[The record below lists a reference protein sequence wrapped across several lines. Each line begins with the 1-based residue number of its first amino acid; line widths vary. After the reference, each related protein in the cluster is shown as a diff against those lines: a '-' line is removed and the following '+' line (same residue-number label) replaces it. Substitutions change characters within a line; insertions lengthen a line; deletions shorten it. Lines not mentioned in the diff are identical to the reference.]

1 MPTIMKKWLALTE
14 SMNFMGNRQLAAD
27 ARAYE
32 EPDEAPAPAEAEES
46 AEELLEQATHD
57 LGVGYPIGETGLE
70 LMVDEAG
77 NALIYKLVDSYYVD
91 EHRNQILSKLTDIF
105 QGVDE

>member
-1 MPTIMKKWLALTE
+1 MPTIMKKWFALTE
-14 SMNFMGNRQLAAD
+14 SMNFMGDRQLAAD
-27 ARAYE
+27 ARANE
-32 EPDEAPAPAEAEES
+32 EPDEAPAPIEAEES
-46 AEELLEQATHD
+46 AEELLEQASHD